1 MCACHFCKRLDLIL
15 LSHCCVTYMLKS
27 WLKSRIYWMEAKPP
41 PLRWLPQVVWSPT
54 ENSFLHPGLNLTT
67 EERISANILTFD
79 HCDNSQFIGHCTFS
93 QDISAHGAYKPCYP
107 RSGHRRAK
115 RKRTG
120 CALRLYSLHVYP
132 LTFSS
137 VPSQTF
143 AMKIPASMMA
153 LMCRSQPEFSSPH
166 RKSLIEG
173 DLSSHTARETC
184 YKSEIKA
191 MSHSTWSHFRMCWL

>member
-1 MCACHFCKRLDLIL
+1 
-15 LSHCCVTYMLKS
+15 
-27 WLKSRIYWMEAKPP
+27 MEAKPP
-41 PLRWLPQVVWSPT
+41 SLRWLPWVVWSPT
-54 ENSFLHPGLNLTT
+54 ENSFLYPGLNLTT

-79 HCDNSQFIGHCTFS
+79 QCDNSQFIGHHTLHRVFP
-93 QDISAHGAYKPCYP
+93 AHGACKPCYP
-107 RSGHRRAK
+107 HSGHRRAN

-120 CALRLYSLHVYP
+120 CALRLYPFHVHP

-153 LMCRSQPEFSSPH
+153 LMCLSQPEFSSPH

-173 DLSSHTARETC
+173 DLSSHTARKTMLQ
-184 YKSEIKA
+184 K
-191 MSHSTWSHFRMCWL
+191 WN